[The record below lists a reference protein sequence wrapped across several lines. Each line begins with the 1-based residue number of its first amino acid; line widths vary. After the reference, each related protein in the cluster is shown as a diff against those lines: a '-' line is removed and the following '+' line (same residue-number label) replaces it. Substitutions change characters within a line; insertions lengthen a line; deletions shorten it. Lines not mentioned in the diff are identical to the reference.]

1 MDHNEAIRLMGAE
14 QYLLNELTPELRE
27 QFEEHFFECAE
38 CANDVR
44 AGALF
49 LEQSKAIFVSD
60 AASLVR
66 AVAPSEPA
74 KQSWWAWLRPSIA
87 VPVFAMLLAV
97 IAYQNWPSP
106 SSPQVLQ
113 AAYVNIGS
121 RGGNVP
127 SISAR
132 QDEGFLLRLTM
143 PPGGSYSSYSA
154 DIHAPNGKLHWS
166 LQLPYTA
173 EGDSYF
179 IQIPAGHHEEGTY
192 AVAIRGIDAEG
203 KSTELGR
210 SSFELHIVSKN

>member
-14 QYLLNELTPELRE
+14 QYLLNELSPELRE
-27 QFEEHFFECAE
+27 QFEEHFFECPE

-49 LEQSKAIFVSD
+49 LEQSKAIFASD
-60 AASLVR
+60 AATPER
-66 AVAPSEPA
+66 AVAPAKPV
-74 KQSWWAWLRPSIA
+74 KQSWWAWLRPSVA

-97 IAYQNWPSP
+97 IAYQNWPSHGR
-106 SSPQVLQ
+106 PQVLQ

-127 SISAR
+127 SISSH
-132 QDEGFLLRLTM
+132 QNEGFLLRVSM
-143 PPGGSYSSYSA
+143 PPVRSNSSYSA
-154 DIHAPNGKLHWS
+154 DIYAPDGKLQWS

-179 IQIPAGHHEEGTY
+179 IQIPGGHHEEGTY
-192 AVAIRGIDAEG
+192 AVAIREVGSEG
-203 KSTELGR
+203 KSTEIGR
-210 SSFELHIVSKN
+210 SSFELHIVNKN